1 VIIFLF
7 YGSTCNKHPFLI
19 NGYLL
24 EDSDMRNI
32 NEDIERIITLIE
44 HSRSYN
50 SKTTDGIQ
58 NILNERKVTMTYDE
72 FVDKAKKIHRD
83 KYEGYYD
90 YQNEENWRGIKN
102 TDSIKL
108 FCNET
113 PPDFPAHP
121 HGEFE
126 VSPRKHID
134 IPRGCDVCTGRRNT
148 KYTWLQ
154 KIKDKKLHQDTEG
167 NFIYKYDKVP
177 FNIEDKDIVTI
188 WCPIHGDFSQI
199 VQNHSNGS
207 GCQKCAQDKN
217 KDTKEIWI
225 EKIKESPYHKNK
237 QGELIYNYDD
247 VDYKTNKID
256 VIINCPKHGPFPQ
269 SPSSHLR
276 GSGCPTCRESK
287 GEKMIRKYLE
297 GIDINIVPQKK
308 FEFCV
313 GHPSSKGECH
323 QLPYD
328 FYLPD
333 YKILIEV
340 DGRQHFE
347 PVRSLKSFEKQRAY
361 DLIKNEFV
369 SEKFPDIKYLIRL
382 DYSIQKPTSKDIEKM
397 VNDFKDIFEIISRE
411 TSSEE
416 IPYKKSYFKKVILS
430 KGYPKKGWNDPNI
443 LKQYQETKSSS

>member
-1 VIIFLF
+1 
-7 YGSTCNKHPFLI
+7 
-19 NGYLL
+19 
-24 EDSDMRNI
+24 MRNI

-58 NILNERKVTMTYDE
+58 NILNERIATMTYDE

-90 YQNEENWRGIKN
+90 YENEKDWMGIRNSKY
-102 TDSIKL
+102 IKL

-113 PPDFPAHP
+113 PPDFPEHP

-126 VSPRKHID
+126 VSARHHINVT
-134 IPRGCDVCTGRRNT
+134 RGCDVCTGRRNT

-167 NFIYKYDKVP
+167 NFIYKYDEVP

-188 WCPIHGDFSQI
+188 WCPNPNHGDFSQI

-247 VDYKTNKID
+247 VDYKNNKID
-256 VIINCPKHGPFPQ
+256 VIINCQKHGPFPQ

-276 GSGCPTCRESK
+276 GSGCPICRESK

-297 GIDINIVPQKK
+297 GIDKEINLVSQKK

-313 GHPSSKGECH
+313 GNPSSKGECRK
-323 QLPYD
+323 LPYD

-347 PVRSLKSFEKQRAY
+347 LVRSEKNFENQRAY

-382 DYSIQKPTSKDIEKM
+382 DYSKQKPTSKDIEKM
-397 VNDFKDIFEIISRE
+397 VDDFKDIFEYILDE

-416 IPYKKSYFKKVILS
+416 KPYEESRFGKVILS
-430 KGYPKKGWNDPNI
+430 KGYPKLGWNDPNI
-443 LKQYQETKSSS
+443 LEKYFETKTQSSS

>member
-1 VIIFLF
+1 MPDFDEN
-7 YGSTCNKHPFLI
+7 T
-19 NGYLL
+19 
-24 EDSDMRNI
+24 
-32 NEDIERIITLIE
+32 ERIRTLIE
-44 HSRSYN
+44 HLCSYSIKSIESN
-50 SKTTDGIQ
+50 Q
-58 NILNERKVTMTYDE
+58 NILNERKATMTYDE
-72 FVDKAKKIHRD
+72 FVEKAKKKHED
-83 KYEGYYD
+83 KYEGYDD
-90 YQNEENWRGIKN
+90 YENKENWRGINN
-102 TDSIKL
+102 TSSIKL

-113 PPDFPAHP
+113 PPDFPEHP

-134 IPRGCDVCTGRRNT
+134 IPRGCDVCAGRRNT

-154 KIKDKKLHQDTEG
+154 KIKDKLLHQDSEG

-177 FNIEDKDIVTI
+177 FNIEDSDIVTI
-188 WCPIHGDFSQI
+188 WCPNHGYFSQI
-199 VQNHSNGS
+199 VNNHKNGR
-207 GCQKCAQDKN
+207 GCQKCAEDKN

-237 QGELIYNYDD
+237 EGELIYNYDD
-247 VDYKTNKID
+247 VDYKNNRID

-269 SPSSHLR
+269 SPSNHLK
-276 GSGCPTCRESK
+276 GSGCPICRESK

-297 GIDINIVPQKK
+297 GIDKEINLVPQKK

-313 GHPSSKGECH
+313 GHPSSKGECRK
-323 QLPYD
+323 LPYD

-347 PVRSLKSFEKQRAY
+347 PVRSEKNFEDQRAY

-382 DYSIQKPTSKDIEKM
+382 DYSKQSPTSKDIGKM
-397 VNDFKDIFEIISRE
+397 VDDFKDIFEYILDE

-416 IPYKKSYFKKVILS
+416 KPYEESPFEKVILS
-430 KGYPKKGWNDPNI
+430 KGYPKLGWNDPNI
-443 LKQYQETKSSS
+443 LKEYFETKTQSSS

>member
-1 VIIFLF
+1 M
-7 YGSTCNKHPFLI
+7 
-19 NGYLL
+19 
-24 EDSDMRNI
+24 SDFDENT
-32 NEDIERIITLIE
+32 ERIRTLIE
-44 HSRSYN
+44 HLCSYSIKSIESN
-50 SKTTDGIQ
+50 Q
-58 NILNERKVTMTYDE
+58 NMLNERKATMTYDE
-72 FVDKAKKIHRD
+72 FVENAKKKHGD
-83 KYEGYYD
+83 KYEGYDD
-90 YQNEENWRGIKN
+90 YENKENWRGIKN
-102 TDSIKL
+102 TSSIKL

-113 PPDFPAHP
+113 PPDFPEHP

-154 KIKDKKLHQDTEG
+154 KIKDKLLHQDSEG

-177 FNIEDKDIVTI
+177 FNIEDSDKVDI
-188 WCPIHGDFSQI
+188 WCPNHGYFPQK
-199 VQNHSNGS
+199 VNNHSNGR
-207 GCQKCAQDKN
+207 GCQKCYEDKN

-237 QGELIYNYDD
+237 EGELIYNYDD

-256 VIINCPKHGPFPQ
+256 VIINCPQHGPFTQ
-269 SPSSHLR
+269 SPSNHLK
-276 GSGCPTCRESK
+276 GSGCPRCRESK

-297 GIDINIVPQKK
+297 GTDKEINLVSQKK

-313 GHPSSKGECH
+313 GRPDSKGECH
-323 QLPYD
+323 KLPYD

-340 DGRQHFE
+340 DGRHHFE
-347 PVRSLKSFEKQRAY
+347 TVRSVKNFEDRRAY
-361 DLIKNEFV
+361 DLTKNEFV
-369 SEKFPDIKYLIRL
+369 GKFPDIKYLIRL
-382 DYSIQKPTSKDIEKM
+382 DYSKKRPTSEDIKKM
-397 VNDFKDIFEIISRE
+397 VDDFKNIFEYILDK

-416 IPYKKSYFKKVILS
+416 KPYEESRFKKVILS

-443 LKQYQETKSSS
+443 LEEYFKTKTQSSS

>member
-1 VIIFLF
+1 MIIFLF

-58 NILNERKVTMTYDE
+58 NILNERKATMTYDE

-90 YQNEENWRGIKN
+90 YDNEDEWKGINK

-113 PPDFPAHP
+113 PPDFPEHP

-126 VSPRKHID
+126 VPPRKHID

-188 WCPIHGDFSQI
+188 WCPIHGDFHQI
-199 VQNHSNGS
+199 VNNHSNGN

-247 VDYKTNKID
+247 VDYKNNKID

-276 GSGCPTCRESK
+276 GSGCPICRESK

-297 GIDINIVPQKK
+297 GISINIVPQKK

-347 PVRSLKSFEKQRAY
+347 PVRSLKSFENQRAY

-411 TSSEE
+411 TSSEK